1 MADAERYGVNVVA
14 SQVEDSL
21 TQEAFRDQDR
31 VNAELKSKIN
41 SLTSQIGSLRV
52 MIQEQAETLAIYM
65 NEEG

>member
-1 MADAERYGVNVVA
+1 MADAERYGVNIVA

-41 SLTSQIGSLRV
+41 SLTSQVASLRA
-52 MIQEQAETLAIYM
+52 ICQELAEV
-65 NEEG
+65 EGILMD

>member
-1 MADAERYGVNVVA
+1 MVDAERYGVNIVA

-41 SLTSQIGSLRV
+41 SLTSQVASLRA
-52 MIQEQAETLAIYM
+52 ICQELAEV
-65 NEEG
+65 EGILMD

>member
-1 MADAERYGVNVVA
+1 MADAERYGVNIVA

-41 SLTSQIGSLRV
+41 SLTSQIVSLRA
-52 MIQEQAETLAIYM
+52 MIQEQAETIAIFH
-65 NEEG
+65 EQE